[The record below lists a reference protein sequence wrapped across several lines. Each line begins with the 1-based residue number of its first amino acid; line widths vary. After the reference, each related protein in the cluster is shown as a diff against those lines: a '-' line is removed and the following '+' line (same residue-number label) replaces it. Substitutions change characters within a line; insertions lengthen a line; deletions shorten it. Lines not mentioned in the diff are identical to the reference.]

1 MAKKYNCE
9 KNGIPYFRKTK
20 TIGHK
25 ANGTPV
31 KKEFYGDG
39 EKDCDRQIEEYMD
52 KLKKRFKSWCRNFN
66 NRARNASMAL
76 RCFIAI

>member
-20 TIGHK
+20 TVGHR
-25 ANGTPV
+25 ADGTAV

-39 EKDCDRQIEEYMD
+39 EKDCDKQIEEYMD
-52 KLKKRFKSWCRNFN
+52 KIKNRLKCWYWKT
-66 NRARNASMAL
+66 NRWARNASMAIW
-76 RCFIAI
+76 CFIAF